1 MGDRVHKPG
10 RELADEKDILVGFLA
25 YDRGV
30 VERKLRGLSEADA
43 RASVVPSG
51 WSMLELAWH
60 LSSMERRWLQWGFL
74 GDELEDPYRDSD
86 DTESWRVDASATVES
101 VLAALQVAGDT
112 TAGIVNAHDLNER
125 SSVGGRFAAG
135 GDSPVPTLRWILVYV
150 LQEYSRHLGH
160 LDIARELTDGET
172 GE

>member
-1 MGDRVHKPG
+1 MHKPG
-10 RELADEKDILVGFLA
+10 RELADEKGILVGFLA

-30 VERKLRGLSEADA
+30 VERKLRGLSEQDA
-43 RASVVPSG
+43 RESVIPSG

-74 GDELEDPYRDSD
+74 GAQLDDPYRDAD
-86 DTESWRVDASATVES
+86 DGGSWHVDASATVDT
-101 VLAALQVAGDT
+101 VLAALQAAGDVT
-112 TAGIVNAHDLNER
+112 ERIVGEHDLDER
-125 SSVGGRFAAG
+125 SLRGGRFTAEDPA
-135 GDSPVPTLRWILVYV
+135 PTLRWILTYV

>member
-1 MGDRVHKPG
+1 MHKPDRG
-10 RELADEKDILVGFLA
+10 IVDEKEILVGFLD

-60 LSSMERRWLQWGFL
+60 LASMERRWLRWGFL
-74 GDELEDPYRDSD
+74 AEPLGDPYPDSD
-86 DTESWRVDASATVES
+86 ETGSWHVDASATTES
-101 VLAALQVAGDT
+101 VLAGLRTVGET
-112 TAGIVNAHDLNER
+112 TARIVAAHDLDER
-125 SSVGGRFAAG
+125 SSLGGRFSADDEHA
-135 GDSPVPTLRWILVYV
+135 PPTLRWVLVYV
-150 LQEYSRHLGH
+150 IQEYSRHLGH
-160 LDIARELTDGET
+160 LDIARELIDGET